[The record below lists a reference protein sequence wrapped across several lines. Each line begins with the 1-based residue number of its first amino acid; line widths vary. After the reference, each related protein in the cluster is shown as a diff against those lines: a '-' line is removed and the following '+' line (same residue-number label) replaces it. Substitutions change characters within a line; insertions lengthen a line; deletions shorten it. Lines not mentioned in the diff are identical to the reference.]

1 MRSRLFGQTRQLPD
15 LAPSQSDAHPN
26 AMASAVASR
35 ELDGE
40 WDYPRSALQPG
51 DCTPGKLYRVKFV
64 DDDWDFT
71 IPGDSPDQPVPEY
84 HARRESTPFG
94 TEWFVIG
101 VNRWTYRDD
110 DLVILGDADN
120 PAARP

>member
-40 WDYPRSALQPG
+40 WDYPRSALQPAWVTVF
-51 DCTPGKLYRVKFV
+51 CALRNMR
-64 DDDWDFT
+64 
-71 IPGDSPDQPVPEY
+71 PVY
-84 HARRESTPFG
+84 HLSVAKHSIRIERG
-94 TEWFVIG
+94 
-101 VNRWTYRDD
+101 
-110 DLVILGDADN
+110 
-120 PAARP
+120 AA